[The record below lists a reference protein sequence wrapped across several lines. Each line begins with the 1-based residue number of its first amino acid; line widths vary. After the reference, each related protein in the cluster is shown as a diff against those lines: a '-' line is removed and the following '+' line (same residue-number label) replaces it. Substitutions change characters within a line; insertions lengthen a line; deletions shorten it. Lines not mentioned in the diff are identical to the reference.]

1 MICPICREDSLYV
14 KAFHYDKDTGRV
26 EIFYVCDRC
35 SIGFEID
42 IREERLAEICWHYLT
57 RSIGEITVK

>member
-14 KAFHYDKDTGRV
+14 KAFQYNGDTGRV
-26 EIFYVCDRC
+26 EIFYVCDNC

-42 IREERLAEICWHYLT
+42 IRSDRLGEICWYYITQKL
-57 RSIGEITVK
+57 GEITVR